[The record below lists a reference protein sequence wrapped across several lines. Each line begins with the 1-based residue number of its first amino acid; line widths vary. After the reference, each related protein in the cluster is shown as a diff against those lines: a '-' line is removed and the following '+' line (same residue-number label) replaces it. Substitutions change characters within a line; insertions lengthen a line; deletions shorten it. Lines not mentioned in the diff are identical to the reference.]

1 MLNRNIKIA
10 LALLL
15 ILNVAFF
22 SWFIYD
28 SMHKPKTGFI
38 FIEEVFNGFLLKK
51 ELQGKYEKV
60 TNSKK
65 KILDSLEMSLKLMVA
80 DLDQE
85 KQPERE
91 KLVRFNVLKEDF
103 YKKKEAFIQE
113 NQALSKQYDNQI
125 ILQMSQYV
133 ADYGKQNGY
142 SFIYGND
149 GNGSLMYA
157 EDTKNISKEVLQY
170 VNSKYSGQ

>member
-1 MLNRNIKIA
+1 MFNKNTSIA
-10 LALLL
+10 LVLLL
-15 ILNVAFF
+15 VLNVTFF

-38 FIEEVFNGFLLKK
+38 FIEEVFSGFLLKK

-80 DLDQE
+80 ELDQE
-85 KQPERE
+85 KKPERE
-91 KLVRFNVLKEDF
+91 KLIRFNVMKEDF
-103 YKKKEAFIQE
+103 YKKKEAFAAE
-113 NQALSKQYDNQI
+113 NQALSKQYDSQI
-125 ILQMSQYV
+125 IQQMSQYV

-149 GNGSLMYA
+149 GNGALMYA
-157 EDTKNISKEVLQY
+157 EDSKNISKEVLQY
-170 VNSKYSGQ
+170 INSKYSGQ